1 MGKKKKK
8 EKEKPDDDFSLDNA
22 LKASKETESDLQGML
37 DGYSS
42 GEGFFHSTAKK
53 KKKVSQKKSVAEEEA
68 EELER
73 PVPQL
78 SYEVKKEEKSEA
90 PLEEELEKR
99 TSSVKEKPSF
109 LEGEDTQASEE
120 TISKT
125 EGLEAPPKRPKS
137 PGEKVNIYSKLGEFF
152 EELFE
157 GWNNQYDRWENS
169 ISNILSILR
178 KSRRITKKNS
188 EELVVSINNVYDT
201 IKERLDQFK
210 LKREEVEKMA
220 EVDME
225 SMSGEFKKVLGLL
238 ELQVKEYQLKR
249 ETDDYFNI

>member
-8 EKEKPDDDFSLDNA
+8 KPDIDFSLDNA

-37 DGYSS
+37 DGYSG
-42 GEGFFHSTAKK
+42 GEGFFHSSAKEKK
-53 KKKVSQKKSVAEEEA
+53 KAIQEQSIAEEEA
-68 EELER
+68 EELEKS
-73 PVPQL
+73 VPQL
-78 SYEVKKEEKSEA
+78 SYEVKKEEKGEL
-90 PLEEELEKR
+90 PLEEGLERK

-109 LEGEDTQASEE
+109 LEGEETQASEE
-120 TISKT
+120 TISETK
-125 EGLEAPPKRPKS
+125 GIKPPPKKPKAAI
-137 PGEKVNIYSKLGEFF
+137 EKVNIYSKLGEFF

-188 EELVVSINNVYDT
+188 EELVVSINNVYDK

-210 LKREEVEKMA
+210 LKREEVERTA
-220 EVDME
+220 EVNIE

>member
-8 EKEKPDDDFSLDNA
+8 GSDEDFSLDNA

-42 GEGFFHSTAKK
+42 GEGFYHSSAKEKK
-53 KKKVSQKKSVAEEEA
+53 KASQEQSATGEEA
-68 EELER
+68 EKLER
-73 PVPQL
+73 SVPQL
-78 SYEVKKEEKSEA
+78 SYEIKKEEKGEPA
-90 PLEEELEKR
+90 LEEGLEKKA
-99 TSSVKEKPSF
+99 SSVKEKPSF
-109 LEGEDTQASEE
+109 LEEEDTQTAEE
-120 TISKT
+120 TISETK
-125 EGLEAPPKRPKS
+125 GIKPPPKKPKS
-137 PGEKVNIYSKLGEFF
+137 AIEKVNIYSRLGEFF

-157 GWNNQYDRWENS
+157 GWINQYDRWENS

-188 EELVVSINNVYDT
+188 EELVFSINNVYDK

-210 LKREEVEKMA
+210 LKREEVERMA
-220 EVDME
+220 EVDIE